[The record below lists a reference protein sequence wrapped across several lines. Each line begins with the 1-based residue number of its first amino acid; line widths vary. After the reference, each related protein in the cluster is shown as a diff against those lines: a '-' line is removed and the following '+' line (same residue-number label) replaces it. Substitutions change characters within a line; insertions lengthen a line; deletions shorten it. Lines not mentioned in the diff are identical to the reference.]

1 MKTPE
6 QIIKNDVRIFLSIVI
21 ILVTIGCIFIY
32 SSSSIFALEKCGT
45 AHYFVIRQLL
55 GVLIGLIGIAAI
67 QLFSAQQIKRAS
79 PYLFFGALFLTAL
92 TLVPYFARSIH
103 GANRWINL
111 GGITFQPSEL
121 LKCTIILYISYLL
134 TKKDWLISLKIRD
147 YIAPLIVWAIS
158 CAIVLKQPDFGLT
171 VTITLTVLSL
181 LFINH
186 MRIKH
191 LLACLMVI
199 VPAGVCLIL
208 LKAYRL
214 RRILIFLNPWND
226 PRGSGYQIIQ
236 SLVAIGSG
244 GWFGMGIG
252 HSKQKFFYL
261 PMQHTD
267 FIFSVIAEETGFV
280 GAALVV
286 LLYILFL
293 YFGIRIAMHMQ
304 NSYATLVV
312 AGITILISFQAII
325 NMAVVSGLMPTKGIG
340 LPFISYGNSSL
351 ACNLIMIGIILNCI
365 RDYGYT
371 IRSS

>member
-1 MKTPE
+1 MKTQS
-6 QIIKNDVRIFLSIVI
+6 QIIKNDVRIFLVIVI
-21 ILVTIGCIFIY
+21 MLATIGCIFIY
-32 SSSSIFALEKCGT
+32 SSSSIFALERFGT
-45 AHYFVIRQLL
+45 AHYFVIRQML
-55 GVLIGLIGIAAI
+55 GVLTGLIGIAVI
-67 QLFSAQQIKRAS
+67 QFFTAQQIKSAS
-79 PYLFFGALFLTAL
+79 PYLFFGTLFLTSL
-92 TLVPYFARSIH
+92 TLIPYFSRAIH

-121 LKCTIILYISYLL
+121 LKCAIILYISYLL
-134 TKKDWLISLKIRD
+134 TKKDWLTSLKLRD
-147 YIAPLIVWAIS
+147 YIAPLVVWAIS
-158 CAIVLKQPDFGLT
+158 CAIVLKQPDFGLA

-181 LFINH
+181 FFINH

-191 LLACLMVI
+191 LLTCLMVI
-199 VPAGVCLIL
+199 VPAGIFLIL

-226 PRGSGYQIIQ
+226 PRGAGFQIIQ
-236 SLVAIGSG
+236 SLIAIGSG

-280 GAALVV
+280 GASIVV
-286 LLYILFL
+286 LLYIVFL
-293 YFGIRIAMHMQ
+293 YFGIRIAMHVQ
-304 NSYATLVV
+304 NTYATLVIS
-312 AGITILISFQAII
+312 GITILISFQAII

-351 ACNLIMIGIILNCI
+351 ACNLIMVGIILNCI

-371 IRSS
+371 KVNE

>member
-6 QIIKNDVRIFLSIVI
+6 QIIKNDVRIFLSVVI
-21 ILVTIGCIFIY
+21 ILVTIGCVFIY
-32 SSSSIFALEKCGT
+32 SSSSIFALERCGT

-67 QLFSAQQIKRAS
+67 QFFTAQQIKRAS
-79 PYLFFGALFLTAL
+79 PFLFFGTLFLTAL
-92 TLVPYFARSIH
+92 TLVPLFARTVH

-111 GGITFQPSEL
+111 GGVIFQPSEL

-134 TKKDWLISLKIRD
+134 TKKDWLTSLNLRD
-147 YIAPLIVWAIS
+147 YVAPLVVWGIS
-158 CAIVLKQPDFGLT
+158 CAIVLKQPDFGLA
-171 VTITLTVLSL
+171 VTITLAVLSL
-181 LFINH
+181 FFINH

-191 LLACLMVI
+191 LLVCLMAL
-199 VPAGVCLIL
+199 VPAGIVLIF

-226 PRGSGYQIIQ
+226 PRGSGFQIIQ
-236 SLVAIGSG
+236 SLIAIGSG

-267 FIFSVIAEETGFV
+267 FIFSVIAEETGFI
-280 GAALVV
+280 GSAMVV
-286 LLYILFL
+286 FLYMVFL
-293 YFGIRIAMHMQ
+293 YFGIRIAMHVQ
-304 NSYATLVV
+304 NTYATLVIS
-312 AGITILISFQAII
+312 GITILISFQAII

-371 IRSS
+371 KVSE